1 MQRRKLGLATL
12 LLGGIMGGAAALQMG
27 GGVRLAQAELVC
39 TNPNDPDDCEVDGC
53 TNSKCD
59 GTNKCEYGENLDCFV
74 TKVQSNPDKYECLTK
89 GCVTEG

>member
-39 TNPNDPDDCEVDGC
+39 TNPNDPMIARW
-53 TNSKCD
+53 TAAPTAS
-59 GTNKCEYGENLDCFV
+59 V
-74 TKVQSNPDKYECLTK
+74 TGRTSVST
-89 GCVTEG
+89 GRTSTAS